1 MCFDLKKEFMI
12 KAISAVS
19 FKLNTKNLECSFELL
34 GIDFMIDDNLKLWLI
49 EINSNPCLSVTSPI
63 TGAIVPELIENTL
76 K

>member
-1 MCFDLKKEFMI
+1 MI

-19 FKLNTKNLECSFELL
+19 SKLNTKNLECSFELL